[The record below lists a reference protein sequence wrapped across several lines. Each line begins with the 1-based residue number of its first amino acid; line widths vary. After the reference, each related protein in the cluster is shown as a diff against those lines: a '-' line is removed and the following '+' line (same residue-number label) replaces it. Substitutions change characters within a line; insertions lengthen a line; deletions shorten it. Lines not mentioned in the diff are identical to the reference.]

1 MSASQ
6 LMSRVDRISLL
17 FYGFVNR
24 PPHGARAT
32 GPERR
37 VLDLNQGIGDHE
49 TSLLRRTKNDA
60 SRRVKS
66 ILQPLPAHAHFAE
79 DGLGS
84 GLLRASPCPGAWGCV
99 LPQVLTETN
108 PEAHCSE
115 AALILRRRFRVVPTG
130 AGAWAL
136 ARETKW
142 EREAHRCRLEKV
154 ADGPAA

>member
-6 LMSRVDRISLL
+6 LMSPVDNISLL
-17 FYGFVNR
+17 FYRFVNR
-24 PPHGARAT
+24 PPHGARAH

-66 ILQPLPAHAHFAE
+66 ILQPLPARAYFGE

-84 GLLRASPCPGAWGCV
+84 GLLRVSPCPRARA
-99 LPQVLTETN
+99 QVLTETT
-108 PEAHCSE
+108 PETHCSE
-115 AALILRRRFRVVPTG
+115 AALTLRRHSAWLPTS
-130 AGAWAL
+130 AGA
-136 ARETKW
+136 R
-142 EREAHRCRLEKV
+142 RLR
-154 ADGPAA
+154 ADA